1 MAASQPANFNLQEFT
16 DAGQLLVGGRLY
28 TYAYGTT
35 TQKTAYTDPAGT
47 VPHTYTADGAG
58 GQYIALNARGEL
70 PAPLYLGDGSYDV
83 SLKRPDGSTVWT
95 RKADG
100 VENPVKALTAPTG
113 ASLIGFTPT
122 GSIAATNVQSA
133 IVELAADLAAP
144 AGATTVGASTP
155 TGNTTLDKVI
165 TTVYPGTRKT
175 LADVLD
181 KIQTGATITIAC
193 YGDSETYGQDTTG
206 NGQPSGGLNGS
217 LITRSRYPYPESLDA
232 AFGYAGIARSV
243 YNRGYPGDTAQMGYD
258 RWADPAV
265 ATPTDVSFIMFG
277 TNDGKTRGVTI
288 SDYRKY
294 MGKWI
299 EREIAKGAVVVLI
312 APPMALDVPT
322 NTNIQPYTAV
332 LRELAQ
338 EYDLQFV
345 DAAEQLSGV
354 TSEWT
359 DGTHLT
365 SYAYSELGWH
375 LLALFVNRDRARQS
389 ICTGAIYYPTD
400 FIARGGSLYQDARAR
415 AGYFL
420 QLAPA
425 QFITIGGYFDDDV
438 QPVITSF
445 KTGGAVGILTALY
458 AGNGVNRGLPV
469 NELSHDPAI
478 AIRQQLTTNVL
489 RRGYRVLTI
498 TNNGTDNCY
507 IEAIEFG
514 DLNAGG
520 LTKGMLQKSMAL
532 SGVFQ
537 SAKHSAALPDWWTA
551 IDYAHK
557 VKAPCRFTAYLQQSG
572 TGGLAVYANRQS
584 QSTLSDVLLV
594 LRADTDLLVREII
607 AGAVT
612 TTTVAGVFATGVY
625 TGEID
630 IELTDTGTLN
640 VYVDGVLKT
649 TKAGITNKAGFPGF
663 ISSVTASKFLC
674 YGAQFTGYVKGP
686 Y

>member
-16 DAGQLLVGGRLY
+16 DAGLLMVGGRLY

-47 VPHTYTADGAG
+47 VPHTYTSDGAG

-70 PAPLYLGDGSYDV
+70 PAPLYLGVGSYDLT
-83 SLKRPDGSTVWT
+83 LKRPDGSTVWT

-100 VENPVKALTAPTG
+100 VENSVNALTAPTG
-113 ASLIGFTPT
+113 ASAIGFTPT
-122 GSIAATNVQSA
+122 GDISATNVQAA
-133 IVELAADLAAP
+133 IVEVVTDLAASS
-144 AGATTVGASTP
+144 GATTVGASTP
-155 TGNTTLDKVI
+155 TNTA
-165 TTVYPGTRKT
+165 TTVEAALTMVYPGSRKT

-193 YGDSETYGQDTTG
+193 YGDSLTYGQDTSAD
-206 NGQPSGGLNGS
+206 GQPSGGFNGS
-217 LITRSRYPYPESLDA
+217 STLRSRYPYPESLETA
-232 AFGYAGIARSV
+232 LGYASIARTV
-243 YNRGYPGDTAQMGYD
+243 YNRGYPGDTAEMGYD
-258 RWADPAV
+258 RWVSASA
-265 ATPTDVSFIMFG
+265 TDVSFIMFG
-277 TNDGKTRGVTI
+277 TNDGKLRGVSIT
-288 SDYRKY
+288 DYRKW

-299 EREIAKGAVVVLI
+299 EREIGKGAVVVLM
-312 APPMALDVPT
+312 APPMVADVPT
-322 NTNIQPYTAV
+322 NTNIQPYSAV

-345 DAAEQLSGV
+345 DATEQLSSV
-354 TSEWT
+354 TNEWT

-389 ICTGAIYYPTD
+389 ICTSATYYPTD
-400 FIARGGSLYQDARAR
+400 FIARGGSLYSDSRAR
-415 AGYFL
+415 SGYFT
-420 QLAPA
+420 QLTPG
-425 QFITIGGYFDDDV
+425 QFLTIGGYFDDDV

-445 KTGGAVGILTALY
+445 KTGGAIGVLTVLY
-458 AGNGVNRGLPV
+458 AGNGVYRGLPI
-469 NELSHDPAI
+469 NELAHDPSI
-478 AIRQQLTTNVL
+478 AIRQELTANVL

-507 IEAIEFG
+507 IETIEFA
-514 DLNAGG
+514 DLNAGS
-520 LTKGMLQKSMAL
+520 LTKGMLQKSLAL
-532 SGVFQ
+532 SGVYQ

-557 VKAPCRFTAYLQQSG
+557 LKAPWRFTAYIQHSG
-572 TGGLAVYANRQS
+572 VGGLALYVNRQS

-594 LRADTDLLVREII
+594 LRSGTDLLVREII

-612 TTTVAGVFATGVY
+612 TTTYAAVFGAGTY

-630 IELTDTGTLN
+630 LELTDVFTLN
-640 VYVDGVLKT
+640 VYVDGTLAA

-663 ISSVTASKFLC
+663 ISSVTTSKFLC
-674 YGAQFTGYVKGP
+674 YGAQISGYVKAP

>member
-1 MAASQPANFNLQEFT
+1 MTGVIATIPRFQFSNALGFPL
-16 DAGQLLVGGRLY
+16 AGGKLT
-28 TYAYGTT
+28 TYLAGTT
-35 TQKTAYTDPAGT
+35 TPVATYQDQGLTTANPTTITLDSTGSCVLWLDPTKNYKFLLKDALGVT
-47 VPHTYTADGAG
+47 QPGWPVDNVSGAG
-58 GQYIALNARGEL
+58 ALSERLRLALAE
-70 PAPLYLGDGSYDV
+70 
-83 SLKRPDGSTVWT
+83 PDGGSQ
-95 RKADG
+95 
-100 VENPVKALTAPTG
+100 
-113 ASLIGFTPT
+113 IGFQPT
-122 GSIAATNVQSA
+122 LTIAATNVQSA
-133 IVELAADLAAP
+133 IVELILDLAAP
-144 AGATTVGASTP
+144 EGATTVGASTP
-155 TGNTTLDKVI
+155 TNTS
-165 TTVYPGTRKT
+165 TTVEAALTMVYPGSRKT

-193 YGDSETYGQDTTG
+193 YGDSLTYGQDTTA

-232 AFGYAGIARSV
+232 AFGYASIARSV

-288 SDYRKY
+288 ADYRKY

-299 EREIAKGAVVVLI
+299 EREIGKGAVVVLI
-312 APPMALDVPT
+312 APPMVVDVPT

-354 TSEWT
+354 TSQWT
-359 DGTHLT
+359 DGTHL
-365 SYAYSELGWH
+365 SSFAYSELGWH

-389 ICTGAIYYPTD
+389 ICTSSIYYPTD
-400 FIARGGSLYQDARAR
+400 FIARGGSLYQDSRAR

-420 QLAPA
+420 QLTPG
-425 QFITIGGYFDDDV
+425 QFVTIGGYFDDDV

-445 KTGGAVGILTALY
+445 KTGGAIGILGVLY
-458 AGNGVNRGLPV
+458 AGNGVYRGLPI
-469 NELSHDPAI
+469 NELAHDPAI
-478 AIRQQLTTNVL
+478 AIRQELTTNVL
-489 RRGYRVLTI
+489 RRGYRVFTI

-507 IEAIEFG
+507 IETIEFA
-514 DLNAGG
+514 DLNAGS

-537 SAKHSAALPDWWTA
+537 SAKQSAVLGDWWTA

-557 VKAPCRFTAYLQQSG
+557 LKAPWRFTTYLQQSG
-572 TGGLAVYANRQS
+572 TGGPGIYVNRQS
-584 QSTLSDVLLV
+584 RNTLSDVLLV
-594 LRADTDLLVREII
+594 LRADVDLLVREII

-612 TTTVAGVFATGVY
+612 TTTYAGVFATGVY

-630 IELTDTGTLN
+630 LEMTDTGTLN
-640 VYVDGVLKT
+640 VYVDAVLKASKT
-649 TKAGITNKAGFPGF
+649 GITNTAGFPGF

-674 YGAQFTGYVKGP
+674 YGAQISGYVKGP